1 MSRMIREAR
10 PSDVADIMSSIAWPA
25 TQVLRNLA
33 EVPCVLYRNAF
44 HFDTKRIPF
53 PYKTSPVLIQNATLV
68 EDMHLL

>member
-1 MSRMIREAR
+1 MQRYNIQKAN
-10 PSDVADIMSSIAWPA
+10 A
-25 TQVLRNLA
+25 THRRI
-33 EVPCVLYRNAF
+33 EVWIKNKRQAYKSPCVLYRNAF